1 MKKNEHTLPEYWN
14 ASFSCPH
21 CNVLATQKWVGGTSY
36 ISDLLKHK
44 DRFIRI
50 YIDKLPKEQLEAI
63 EKFVNKIRFDYSV
76 EASNNSHYSAECSN
90 CHDVSIWIDKKMV
103 YPPVSTSPP
112 AHKDMPESVEKIYE
126 EARNVALPSPRS
138 AAVLLRVALEELT
151 KELDETEGSLYQRI
165 RGLENQGLSKET
177 IEYFDTVRIITNEI
191 GAHAG
196 VLDLN
201 KEADPEIINDLFF
214 LVNTI
219 VEQTSRHT
227 KVTEKTR
234 KLKNKINKL
243 KRETK

>member
-1 MKKNEHTLPEYWN
+1 MKNTKHTLPEYWKT
-14 ASFSCPH
+14 SFSCPY
-21 CNVLATQKWVGGTSY
+21 CNVLATQKWVGGSSY
-36 ISDLLKHK
+36 IGELLEHK
-44 DRFIRI
+44 ERFLRI
-50 YIDKLPKEQLEAI
+50 YRDKLSKEKLDAVV
-63 EKFVNKIRFDYSV
+63 KFVNKVRFDYSV
-76 EASNNSHYSAECSN
+76 EAGNNSHYSAECSN

-165 RGLENQGLSKET
+165 RKLENQGLSKET
-177 IEYFDTVRIITNEI
+177 IEYFDTVRIITNEV

-219 VEQTSRHT
+219 VEQTSRHS
-227 KVTEKTR
+227 KVTAKTR
-234 KLKNKINKL
+234 RLKNKIEKL
-243 KRETK
+243 TC